1 MWRNNVIYCLLKI
14 KKCIYEEQFPFLFN
28 RRGHEIIV
36 AMPFKVETDK
46 YTVISSDPNGDIMTT
61 LDTITQPVLQK
72 TDSSGLSISLLNNFN
87 HQIYQSNL
95 LILFVV
101 RNDYRSNLLLLFKV
115 KNLSLTFFVAVL

>member
-28 RRGHEIIV
+28 RRGHEIFV

-72 TDSSGLSISLLNNFN
+72 TDSSGLSMSLLNNFN
-87 HQIYQSNL
+87 HQIYGSDL
-95 LILFVV
+95 PILSKITVIF
-101 RNDYRSNLLLLFKV
+101 YG
-115 KNLSLTFFVAVL
+115 